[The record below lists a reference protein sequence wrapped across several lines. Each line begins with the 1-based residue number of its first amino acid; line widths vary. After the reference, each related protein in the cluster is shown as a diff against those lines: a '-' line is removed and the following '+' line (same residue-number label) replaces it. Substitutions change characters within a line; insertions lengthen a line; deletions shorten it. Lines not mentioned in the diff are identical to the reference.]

1 MFCCFFQHVIQILKN
16 LRFSLNTIYFSS
28 KVHTCICE
36 NWHSLIFF
44 LFFQFYIPF
53 VQERIPW
60 SVFFLIFILL
70 LWFLFTCI
78 LILLL
83 LFLCCF
89 LLLEAINT
97 VPICF
102 PQIYFCFFFLFKFAY
117 LLSSLIIATQ
127 CFHLRTNSHR

>member
-1 MFCCFFQHVIQILKN
+1 MFCCFFQHVIQILKDSQ
-16 LRFSLNTIYFSS
+16 FSLTTIYFSS
-28 KVHTCICE
+28 KVHICE

-44 LFFQFYIPF
+44 LFSSFTFHLYKREF
-53 VQERIPW
+53 HGA
-60 SVFFLIFILL
+60 FFILIFILL

-102 PQIYFCFFFLFKFAY
+102 PQTYFCFFFLFKFAY
-117 LLSSLIIATQ
+117 SLSSFIIATP
-127 CFHLRTNSHR
+127 CFHLRTNSN

>member
-1 MFCCFFQHVIQILKN
+1 MWELTQVN
-16 LRFSLNTIYFSS
+16 
-28 KVHTCICE
+28 
-36 NWHSLIFF
+36 FF
-44 LFFQFYIPF
+44 LFFFSSFTFHLYKREF
-53 VQERIPW
+53 HGA
-60 SVFFLIFILL
+60 FFILIFILL

-102 PQIYFCFFFLFKFAY
+102 PQTYFCFFFLFKFAY
-117 LLSSLIIATQ
+117 SLSSFIIATL
-127 CFHLRTNSHR
+127 CFHLRINSNHKCQFITFNLVRRVVICFPNERNSA